1 MAELGIGFE
10 DIGQVTYT
18 EEDIANLK
26 DISKKIK
33 DEAQEKINPFTGKAN
48 ALNLPPNDEDLPEEP
63 LPTETLEKIDEYI
76 NPDTNEVVIG
86 NNNTNLFDNY
96 HNFYINFFKYLKYF
110 LGTNLTKGY
119 KSRTGE
125 VQYIKNFSFNYGSQI
140 MSSFD
145 YYDGAS
151 YELPFAKINLIDV
164 RPMDNV
170 QYVSRQSLG
179 KTPANNIIIAEN
191 EDLNEVIFTSVQY
204 NYLSLSVEL
213 TLESSAE
220 VLDYI
225 SNINTHI
232 PLNYTVYIP
241 KYYNYINIS
250 SVTKTWKKE
259 HNYYG
264 LTIIP
269 SNTYSNKLYTY
280 GKLEFEPSMELT
292 NVTQSISKEENLNI
306 LNLDFI
312 FGLTIPTNVYKK
324 TKIGI
329 HKITTDIDLK
339 INNDIINNLPLLNTL
354 TAESFIDIESGDLL
368 KLGSKSATIKETI
381 VLDQQNLLIHS
392 PYKILSFGTE
402 INFRTLLENNH
413 NAYSGIGFWKK
424 RIYTDLLALTDDTN
438 MENFIPLNY
447 LFNDKAKEDNIIET
461 IVIKQDPTK
470 TIEENI
476 DILFNGGTL
485 NTEEFPGIYSWYSIM
500 YDELN
505 TNKVFRFCIIPSNNL
520 DDNNI
525 LEENA
530 ELEIFPEGTNFH
542 YLIKSKYILAEADEI
557 NNPEDYYNSILL
569 YN

>member
-1 MAELGIGFE
+1 MAELGVEFS

-33 DEAQEKINPFTGKAN
+33 NDAQEEINPFTGKAN
-48 ALNLPPNDEDLPEEP
+48 ALNLPPNDEDLPEES
-63 LPTETLEKIDEYI
+63 LPEETLEKIDEYI
-76 NPDTNEVVIG
+76 NPDSNEVVIR
-86 NNNTNLFDNY
+86 TDRADLFDNY

-110 LGTNLTKGY
+110 LGTHLTKGY

-140 MSSFD
+140 MSSID

-151 YELPFAKINLIDV
+151 YELPFAKINLVDV

-170 QYVSRQSLG
+170 QYISRQSLG

-191 EDLNEVIFTSVQY
+191 KDLNEVIFTSVQY
-204 NYLSLSVEL
+204 NYINISVEL
-213 TLESSAE
+213 SLESSAE
-220 VLDYI
+220 MLDYI

-232 PLNYTVYIP
+232 PLNYTVYTP

-259 HNYYG
+259 HTYYG
-264 LTIIP
+264 LIVIP

-292 NVTQSISKEENLNI
+292 NVTQSVSKETNENTLT
-306 LNLDFI
+306 LDFI

-339 INNDIINNLPLLNTL
+339 LNNGIINNLPLLNTL
-354 TAESFIDIESGDLL
+354 TAESFIDIESDDLL

-402 INFRTLLENNH
+402 INFRTLLENN
-413 NAYSGIGFWKK
+413 YSGIGFWKK
-424 RIYTDLLALTDDTN
+424 RIYTDLLTITDDTN
-438 MENFIPLNY
+438 IEKFIPLNY
-447 LFNDKAKEDNIIET
+447 LFNDKAKKDNVIET
-461 IVIKQDPTK
+461 IVIKQDSTK

-485 NTEEFPGIYSWYSIM
+485 NNIDFPGIYSWYNIM

-505 TNKVFRFCIIPSNNL
+505 TNKVFRFCIIPSSNL

-557 NNPEDYYNSILL
+557 DNPHDYYNSILL

>member
-1 MAELGIGFE
+1 
-10 DIGQVTYT
+10 
-18 EEDIANLK
+18 
-26 DISKKIK
+26 
-33 DEAQEKINPFTGKAN
+33 
-48 ALNLPPNDEDLPEEP
+48 
-63 LPTETLEKIDEYI
+63 
-76 NPDTNEVVIG
+76 
-86 NNNTNLFDNY
+86 
-96 HNFYINFFKYLKYF
+96 
-110 LGTNLTKGY
+110 
-119 KSRTGE
+119 
-125 VQYIKNFSFNYGSQI
+125 
-140 MSSFD
+140 
-145 YYDGAS
+145 
-151 YELPFAKINLIDV
+151 
-164 RPMDNV
+164 MDNV
-170 QYVSRQSLG
+170 QYISRQSLG

-191 EDLNEVIFTSVQY
+191 EDLDEVIFTSVQY
-204 NYLSLSVEL
+204 NYINISVEL
-213 TLESSAE
+213 SLESSTE
-220 VLDYI
+220 MLDYI

-232 PLNYTVYIP
+232 PLNYTVYTP

-264 LTIIP
+264 LSIIP

-292 NVTQSISKEENLNI
+292 NISQNVSKETNENT

-339 INNDIINNLPLLNTL
+339 LNNGIINKLPLLNTL
-354 TAESFIDIESGDLL
+354 TAESFIDIESDDLL

-381 VLDQQNLLIHS
+381 ILDQQNLLIHS

-402 INFRTLLENNH
+402 INFRTLFENN
-413 NAYSGIGFWKK
+413 YSGIGFWKK
-424 RIYTDLLALTDDTN
+424 RISTDLLALTDGTN
-438 MENFIPLNY
+438 IEKFVPLNY
-447 LFNDKAKEDNIIET
+447 LFTEKAKEDLVFET
-461 IVIKQDPTK
+461 IIVKQDPTK

-476 DILFNGGTL
+476 DILFNGGIF
-485 NTEEFPGIYSWYSIM
+485 NEVEFPGIYSWYNIM
-500 YDELN
+500 YNELN
-505 TNKVFRFCIIPSNNL
+505 INKVFRFCIIPLGNL

-530 ELEIFPEGTNFH
+530 KLEIFPEGTNFH

-557 NNPEDYYNSILL
+557 DNPQDYYNSILL

>member
-1 MAELGIGFE
+1 MAELGIEFSN
-10 DIGQVTYT
+10 IGQVTYT

-26 DISKKIK
+26 NISKKIK
-33 DEAQEKINPFTGKAN
+33 NEAQEEINPFTGKAN

-63 LPTETLEKIDEYI
+63 LSEETLEKIDEYI
-76 NPDTNEVVIG
+76 NPDSNEVVIG
-86 NNNTNLFDNY
+86 TDQADLFDNY

-110 LGTNLTKGY
+110 LGTHLTKGY

-140 MSSFD
+140 MSSID

-151 YELPFAKINLIDV
+151 YELPFAKINLVDV

-170 QYVSRQSLG
+170 QYISRQSLG

-191 EDLNEVIFTSVQY
+191 KDLDEIIFTSVQY
-204 NYLSLSVEL
+204 NYINISVEL
-213 TLESSAE
+213 SLESSAE
-220 VLDYI
+220 MLDYI

-232 PLNYTVYIP
+232 PLNYTVYTP

-250 SVTKTWKKE
+250 SVTKNWKKE
-259 HNYYG
+259 HTYYG
-264 LTIIP
+264 LIVIP

-292 NVTQSISKEENLNI
+292 NVTQSVSKETNENTLT
-306 LNLDFI
+306 LDFI
-312 FGLTIPTNVYKK
+312 FGLTVPTNVYKK

-339 INNDIINNLPLLNTL
+339 LNNGIINRLPLLNTL
-354 TAESFIDIESGDLL
+354 TAESFIDIESDDLL

-381 VLDQQNLLIHS
+381 ILDQQNLLIHS

-402 INFRTLLENNH
+402 INFGTLLKDN
-413 NAYSGIGFWKK
+413 YSGIGFWKK
-424 RIYTDLLALTDDTN
+424 RIYTDLLTLTDDTN
-438 MENFIPLNY
+438 IEKFIPINY
-447 LFNDKAKEDNIIET
+447 LFNEKAKEDKVFET
-461 IVIKQDPTK
+461 IVVKQDPTK
-470 TIEENI
+470 DIEENI
-476 DILFNGGTL
+476 DILFNGGIL
-485 NTEEFPGIYSWYSIM
+485 NGIEFPGIYSWYDII
-500 YDELN
+500 YDESI
-505 TNKVFRFCIIPSNNL
+505 TNKVFRFCIIPTNNL
-520 DDNNI
+520 DDI
-525 LEENA
+525 YTLEENSK
-530 ELEIFPEGTNFH
+530 LEIFPTDTNFH

-557 NNPEDYYNSILL
+557 DNPQDYYNSILL